1 MPAIQNDAAPESA
14 PQGAK
19 QSRAGRDLPAAIG
32 VAVVL
37 LLALGLGLFLIE
49 PIIAVLA
56 GTAAALGVYEVCR
69 ALAHGGIKIPIVPAT
84 AGAAAMPLAAFYG
97 GAEALIIATILAS
110 LAAIIVRVFGPREG
124 MLLSVMGSLFALTW
138 VALCL
143 SLLVLLFQ
151 TEQGAAKVLIV
162 ILMAVGNDTFGYFA
176 GVLFGKHPMAPRIS
190 PKKTWEGFAGSM
202 IGSMI
207 LACLLILFLLGD
219 PWWHGL
225 VLAFFLVWVAALG
238 DFAESMVKR
247 EIGVKD
253 MGTLLPGHGGV
264 MDRIDSIV
272 FVAPVGYV
280 VFEMLRAVQG

>member
-1 MPAIQNDAAPESA
+1 MSTAANTTEAQPPTA
-14 PQGAK
+14 PK

-37 LLALGLGLFLIE
+37 LGALGIGLFVYPPVVAL
-49 PIIAVLA
+49 LA
-56 GTAAALGVYEVCR
+56 GAAAALGVYEVCR
-69 ALAHGGIKIPIVPAT
+69 ALAHAGIQIPVIPAV
-84 AGAAAMPLAAFYG
+84 ASALVMPMAAFFG
-97 GAEALIIATILAS
+97 GAQALIIATVVAS
-110 LAAIIVRVFGPREG
+110 LVVISVRVFGPKQG
-124 MLLSVMGSLFALTW
+124 MMLSVMGSLFALTW

-202 IGSMI
+202 LGSMV
-207 LACLLILFLLGD
+207 LASVLIPLMLGD
-219 PWWHGL
+219 PWWHGPI
-225 VLAFFLVWVAALG
+225 LAFFLVWVAALG

-280 VFEMLRAVQG
+280 VFELLRVLQG

>member
-1 MPAIQNDAAPESA
+1 MSSVQSPAETQPAAP
-14 PQGAK
+14 K

-37 LLALGLGLFLIE
+37 LTALGIGLFVYPPVVAL
-49 PIIAVLA
+49 LA
-56 GTAAALGVYEVCR
+56 GAAAALGVYEVCR
-69 ALAHGGIKIPIVPAT
+69 ALAHAGIKIPVIPAA
-84 AGAAAMPLAAFYG
+84 AGAVVMPVAAFFG
-97 GAEALIIATILAS
+97 GAEALIMATTIVS
-110 LAAIIVRVFGPREG
+110 LVVITVRVFGPKQG
-124 MLLSVMGSLFALTW
+124 MVLSVMGSLFALTW

-202 IGSMI
+202 IGSMV
-207 LACLLILFLLGD
+207 LAAVLVALLLGD

-280 VFEMLRAVQG
+280 VFELLRALQG

>member
-1 MPAIQNDAAPESA
+1 MPPVKNAAETPPAAP
-14 PQGAK
+14 K
-19 QSRAGRDLPAAIG
+19 QSRAGRDLPAAIA

-37 LLALGLGLFLIE
+37 LAALGIGLFVYPPVVAL
-49 PIIAVLA
+49 LA
-56 GTAAALGVYEVCR
+56 GAAAALGVYEVCR
-69 ALAHGGIKIPIVPAT
+69 ALAHAGIKIPVIPAT
-84 AGAAAMPLAAFYG
+84 AGAVVMPVAAFFG
-97 GAEALIIATILAS
+97 GAEALIIATIIVS
-110 LAAIIVRVFGPREG
+110 LVVITVRVFGAKQG
-124 MLLSVMGSLFALTW
+124 MVLSVMGALFALTW

-202 IGSMI
+202 IGSMV
-207 LACLLILFLLGD
+207 LASLLVALLLGD

-280 VFEMLRAVQG
+280 VFELLRVLQG

>member
-1 MPAIQNDAAPESA
+1 MPSVKNAAETPPAAP
-14 PQGAK
+14 K

-37 LLALGLGLFLIE
+37 LAALGIGLFVYPPVVAL
-49 PIIAVLA
+49 LA
-56 GTAAALGVYEVCR
+56 GGAAALGVYEVSR
-69 ALAHGGIKIPIVPAT
+69 ALAHAGIKIPVIPAV
-84 AGAAAMPLAAFYG
+84 AGAVIMPVAAFFG
-97 GAEALIIATILAS
+97 GAEALIIATTLVS
-110 LAAIIVRVFGPREG
+110 LVVTTVRVFGPKQG
-124 MLLSVMGSLFALTW
+124 MVLSVMGSLFALTW

-202 IGSMI
+202 VGSMV
-207 LACLLILFLLGD
+207 LASLLVALMLGD

-280 VFEMLRAVQG
+280 VFELLRVLQG

>member
-1 MPAIQNDAAPESA
+1 MPALEEPPAESGSGVAAP
-14 PQGAK
+14 K
-19 QSRAGRDLPAAIG
+19 QSKAGRDLPAAI
-32 VAVVL
+32 AVGAGL
-37 LLALGLGLFLIE
+37 LIVLGLGLFVVE
-49 PIIAVLA
+49 PVVAVLA
-56 GTAAALGVYEVCR
+56 AAAAGLGVYEVCR
-69 ALAHGGIKIPIVPAT
+69 SLAHAGIDIPLIPAVL
-84 AGAAAMPLAAFYG
+84 GAAVLPIAAFYG
-97 GAEALIIATILAS
+97 SSQALIIAIVVVCLVIVT
-110 LAAIIVRVFGPREG
+110 VRVFGPRKG

-138 VALCL
+138 VSLCL

-162 ILMAVGNDTFGYFA
+162 ILMAVGNDTFGYIA
-176 GVLFGKHPMAPRIS
+176 GVLFGKRPMAPRIS
-190 PKKTWEGFAGSM
+190 PKKTWEGFGGSM
-202 IGSMI
+202 LGSMV
-207 LACLLILFLLGD
+207 LASLLIMFLLDD

-280 VFEMLRAVQG
+280 VFELLNILQ

>member
-1 MPAIQNDAAPESA
+1 MSSVQSPAETQPAAP
-14 PQGAK
+14 K

-37 LLALGLGLFLIE
+37 LTALGIGLFVY
-49 PIIAVLA
+49 PPVIALLA
-56 GTAAALGVYEVCR
+56 GAAAALGVYEVCR
-69 ALAHGGIKIPIVPAT
+69 ALAHAGIKIPVIPAA
-84 AGAAAMPLAAFYG
+84 AGAVVMPVAAFFG
-97 GAEALIIATILAS
+97 GAEALIIATTIVS
-110 LAAIIVRVFGPREG
+110 LVVITVRVFGPKQG
-124 MLLSVMGSLFALTW
+124 MVLSVMGSLFALTW

-202 IGSMI
+202 IGSMV
-207 LACLLILFLLGD
+207 LAAVLVALLLGD

-280 VFEMLRAVQG
+280 VFELLRALQG

>member
-1 MPAIQNDAAPESA
+1 MSSVQSPAETQPAAP
-14 PQGAK
+14 K

-37 LLALGLGLFLIE
+37 LTALGIGLFVYPPVVAL
-49 PIIAVLA
+49 LA
-56 GTAAALGVYEVCR
+56 GAAAALGVYEVCR
-69 ALAHGGIKIPIVPAT
+69 ALAHAGIKIPVIPAA
-84 AGAAAMPLAAFYG
+84 AGAVVMPVAAFFG
-97 GAEALIIATILAS
+97 GAEALIMATTIVS
-110 LAAIIVRVFGPREG
+110 LVVITVRVFGPKQG
-124 MLLSVMGSLFALTW
+124 MVLSVMGSLFALTW

-202 IGSMI
+202 IGSMV
-207 LACLLILFLLGD
+207 LAAVLVALLLGD
-219 PWWHGL
+219 PGWHGL

-280 VFEMLRAVQG
+280 VFELLRALQG

>member
-1 MPAIQNDAAPESA
+1 MPSVPNTTQQQPPPATQ
-14 PQGAK
+14 
-19 QSRAGRDLPAAIG
+19 QSRAGRDLPAAVG

-37 LLALGLGLFLIE
+37 LTMLLTGLFLY
-49 PIIAVLA
+49 PPVVAMLA
-56 GTAAALGVYEVCR
+56 GAAAALGVYEVCR
-69 ALAHGGIKIPIVPAT
+69 ALEHGGIKIPITPAVV
-84 AGAAAMPLAAFYG
+84 GAAVMPLAAFLG
-97 GAEALIIATILAS
+97 GAEALLIATVVVS
-110 LAAIIVRVFGPREG
+110 LVVIMVRVFGPKQG
-124 MLLSVMGSLFALTW
+124 MVLSVMGALFALTW

-143 SLLVLLFQ
+143 SLLVLLFR
-151 TEQGAAKVLIV
+151 TEQGGAKVLTV

-202 IGSMI
+202 FGSMI
-207 LACLLILFLLGD
+207 LASILVVVMLD
-219 PWWHGL
+219 SPWWHGPI
-225 VLAFFLVWVAALG
+225 LAFCLVWVAALG

-280 VFEMLRAVQG
+280 VFELLQIFQG